1 MAKINRIIP
10 FSWWPANW
18 GLTGS
23 RRAVAEAEYHWDGE
37 DLAYKLLDIRHE
49 DQQSKEYRTDKI
61 KLDYRYHKVGE
72 FEYGIGL
79 IENDVKLTEV
89 ERQREAAKYLNRFGK
104 LSAEDLEY
112 KLFEL
117 SYEVKDTEAYQ
128 REKLKLDVRF
138 GKKTEEEA
146 EHELL
151 DMKFDDKSSIDYK
164 VAQLGLELK
173 YGNITQNQHD
183 KEVATLLR
191 EPWFNLIGADQRVQG
206 ENIQMAIELDWNDFF
221 IQFLESKGWEGRS
234 PDEIV
239 DRWFESAMRQMSDRE
254 NGDDIDD
261 GSADPMPL
269 AGSRPFKRD
278 DGLTEYR

>member
-1 MAKINRIIP
+1 MGKINRIIP

-23 RRAVAEAEYHWDGE
+23 RRAEAEAEYHWDGE

-49 DQQSKEYRTDKI
+49 DQQTKEYRTDKI
-61 KLDYRYHKVGE
+61 KLDYRYHKIGE

-89 ERQREAAKYLNRFGK
+89 ERQREAAKYLNRFGR

-146 EHELL
+146 EHEFL
-151 DMKFDDKSSIDYK
+151 DMKFDDKTSIDYK

-173 YGNITQNQHD
+173 FGNINQNQHD

-191 EPWFNLIGADQRVQG
+191 EPWFNLIGADHTIKG
-206 ENIQMAIELDWNDFF
+206 ENTQMAFELDWNEFF
-221 IQFLESKGWEGRS
+221 IQFLESKGWTGVS

-239 DRWFESAMRQMSDRE
+239 DKWFEEAMRQMLQIEEADV
-254 NGDDIDD
+254 IDD
-261 GSADPMPL
+261 GSADPMPM
-269 AGSRPFKRD
+269 AGVNRTKRD
-278 DGLTEYR
+278 DGLTEYS